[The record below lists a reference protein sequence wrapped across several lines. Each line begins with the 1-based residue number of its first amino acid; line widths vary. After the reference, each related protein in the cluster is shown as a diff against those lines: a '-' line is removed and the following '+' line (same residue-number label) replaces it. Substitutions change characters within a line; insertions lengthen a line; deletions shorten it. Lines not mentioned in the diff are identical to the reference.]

1 MVCTSADVLYFCWC
15 CVLLM
20 LCTSADVF
28 LLLTL
33 GTSAD
38 GVYFCWCCVLL
49 MLCTSADVFLLL
61 TLGTSADGVYFCWC
75 LFFCWCFILLLM
87 FYTSADVMYFCWC
100 FVLLLMFY
108 TSADVLYFCW
118 CYVLLLMFWIS
129 ADVYQSLSSF
139 FVQLE
144 LEFVNVLPSQKS
156 LKKEP
161 KWCQVTNLWSGLFV
175 MDLQWYRSPRLTIC
189 HKPPRFIHI
198 FWCRYC

>member
-1 MVCTSADVLYFCWC
+1 MTIFALCSSADVWYFCWWFVCLLMFYTSADVLYFCWC

-38 GVYFCWCCVLL
+38 GVYFCWC
-49 MLCTSADVFLLL
+49 
-61 TLGTSADGVYFCWC
+61 
-75 LFFCWCFILLLM
+75 
-87 FYTSADVMYFCWC
+87 
-100 FVLLLMFY
+100 FVLLLMFC

-118 CYVLLLMFWIS
+118 CYVLLLMFCTS

-189 HKPPRFIHI
+189 HKPPRCIHI